1 VLHRFKQLIRDFF
14 GLSKAE
20 QYGIIVLVS
29 MILLFSVVYFLLPE
43 LVKPDSYTDE
53 AFIER
58 VKLFQKSQQQIHDSI
73 QIEKIQSSGQLDE
86 ELARKRLH
94 PFMFDPNKLSDE
106 LWLQLGLT
114 EKQIKQIRKYEAKGG
129 KFYVKE
135 DLKKLYCIS
144 EAEYKILEPYIS
156 IKSLFISSG
165 DEIIRNKLRNTPT
178 YKYTE
183 INRADTS
190 VLKANL
196 KLPYW
201 LGRRVVTYRK
211 KLGGFYSKHQ
221 LLEVYGIK
229 EYYYQRME
237 KYIKVDTTL
246 ITKICIN
253 QIGFKQLLRHPYCD
267 YNLTKKLFHARD
279 EAGGSFSDK
288 KELLQIINNDPAGLK
303 LLHYLYICPS
313 DLRDN

>member
-1 VLHRFKQLIRDFF
+1 MLHWFKKLIRDFF

-29 MILLFSVVYFLLPE
+29 MILLFSIVYFLLPE
-43 LVKPDSYTDE
+43 IVKSDSYTDKD
-53 AFIER
+53 FIEK
-58 VKLFQKSQQQIHDSI
+58 VKLFQRSQQQIRDSI

-94 PFMFDPNKLSDE
+94 PFKFDPNKLPDE

-114 EKQIKQIRKYEAKGG
+114 GKQIKQIRRYEAKGG

-156 IKSLFISSG
+156 IKSPFKSSG
-165 DEIIRNKLRNTPT
+165 DEIIRNKVKSTPV

-183 INRADTS
+183 INRADTNI
-190 VLKANL
+190 LKANL

-201 LGRRVVTYRK
+201 LGRRVVTYRA

-221 LLEVYGIK
+221 LLEVYGMK
-229 EYYYQRME
+229 ERYYQRME

-253 QIGFKQLLRHPYCD
+253 QIGFKQLLQHPYCD
-267 YNLTKKLFHARD
+267 YNLTKKLFRARD
-279 EAGGSFSDK
+279 EAGGSFGDK
-288 KELLQIINNDPAGLK
+288 KELLQIINSDPAGLK
-303 LLHYLYICPS
+303 LIHYLYICPS